1 MAINILTEPT
11 DPPIAGDFTLDQ
23 AIQHAAETP
32 QLSILTTW
40 ESTGAAPAAKQG
52 VFIRHAANTF
62 QVQGSDE
69 AISGSVTAG
78 LNYIIATETAGVIT
92 LAWATT
98 LTGYSYNP
106 AYGGIYDSSGNQALR
121 DLCYLD
127 GTDYNR
133 GMSYGQDF
141 NSYRLANGNVKLIE
155 ILGGVSIG
163 GATDLKGALLLS
175 ESTSE
180 GSEVVAGGGEW
191 IIPRGLYSITTNF
204 ANIARSQI
212 YVNGFWRLTETIDSG
227 TYGRPGVQIY
237 SDGSNSKIR
246 IDGGSGVTIY
256 WRKH

>member
-52 VFIRHAANTF
+52 AFIRHAGNTF
-62 QVQGSDE
+62 QVQSSDE

-106 AYGGIYDSSGNQALR
+106 AYGGIYNVGGSQALK
-121 DLCYLD
+121 DICFLD
-127 GTDYNR
+127 GADYVR
-133 GMSYGQDF
+133 GVGAGKDF
-141 NSYRLANGNVKLIE
+141 NTYYLANGTMFAGHNLIVGNDLDVGNDLVVNGSFTPGGSTTGSFS
-155 ILGGVSIG
+155 LGV
-163 GATDLKGALLLS
+163 
-175 ESTSE
+175 TS
-180 GSEVVAGGGEW
+180 W
-191 IIPRGLYSITTNF
+191 TIPRGVYSFSSPST
-204 ANIARSQI
+204 SSI
-212 YVNGFWRLTETIDSG
+212 YVEINVNGWKELVNLAG
-227 TYGRPGVQIY
+227 TSTQVM
-237 SDGSNSKIR
+237 SDGINYR
-246 IDGGSGVTIY
+246 VRNGYGTQTVY

>member
-52 VFIRHAANTF
+52 AFIRHAGNTF
-62 QVQGSDE
+62 QVQSSDE

-106 AYGGIYDSSGNQALR
+106 AYGGIYDSSGKHALR
-121 DLCYLD
+121 DVCYLD
-127 GTDYNR
+127 GASYTR
-133 GMSYGQDF
+133 GLAIGNDLNNIS
-141 NSYRLANGNVKLIE
+141 LANGNISLAN
-155 ILGGVSIG
+155 G
-163 GATDLKGALLLS
+163 
-175 ESTSE
+175 
-180 GSEVVAGGGEW
+180 
-191 IIPRGLYSITTNF
+191 IINF
-204 ANIARSQI
+204 R
-212 YVNGFWRLTETIDSG
+212 YPLMTH
-227 TYGRPGVQIY
+227 GRPVIASQAGAGDEQGYFNLFSPLMEIGVETFCTGTVVQFGQTRAAI
-237 SDGSNSKIR
+237 SMTLIDANTIEVKTGTVPVFKFRGGNSTI
-246 IDGGSGVTIY
+246 VTASISL
-256 WRKH
+256 